1 LSVRGKNKKEKLETF
16 LRSFSKTTDE
26 ILLGSTQK
34 DVDEFFDKEKN
45 FLLDYHSL
53 LKDATLRADKMTK
66 AHKGTYLLEKLS
78 SLAGLLIFV
87 WTRRGGS
94 LYQNLLV
101 LAGNGYGRHKSVG
114 AFCHE
119 IC

>member
-1 LSVRGKNKKEKLETF
+1 MLIIFNKFLQLSVRGKNKKEKLETF

-34 DVDEFFDKEKN
+34 DVDEFFDNEKN

-66 AHKGTYLLEKLS
+66 AHKGM
-78 SLAGLLIFV
+78 AVF
-87 WTRRGGS
+87 TRTV
-94 LYQNLLV
+94 Y
-101 LAGNGYGRHKSVG
+101 
-114 AFCHE
+114 
-119 IC
+119 

>member
-1 LSVRGKNKKEKLETF
+1 LQLSVRGKNKKEKLETF

-66 AHKGTYLLEKLS
+66 AHKGMAVCVQEPSIEFYD
-78 SLAGLLIFV
+78 I
-87 WTRRGGS
+87 
-94 LYQNLLV
+94 
-101 LAGNGYGRHKSVG
+101 GNGIL
-114 AFCHE
+114 F
-119 IC
+119 

>member
-1 LSVRGKNKKEKLETF
+1 MLIIFNKFLQLSVRGKNKKEKLETF

-53 LKDATLRADKMTK
+53 LKDATLIGLTK
-66 AHKGTYLLEKLS
+66 
-78 SLAGLLIFV
+78 
-87 WTRRGGS
+87 
-94 LYQNLLV
+94 
-101 LAGNGYGRHKSVG
+101 
-114 AFCHE
+114 
-119 IC
+119 

>member
-1 LSVRGKNKKEKLETF
+1 MELTWLHIVYLQLSVRGKNKKEKLETF

-66 AHKGTYLLEKLS
+66 AHKGNKMINYLKQIE
-78 SLAGLLIFV
+78 A
-87 WTRRGGS
+87 
-94 LYQNLLV
+94 
-101 LAGNGYGRHKSVG
+101 
-114 AFCHE
+114 
-119 IC
+119 

>member
-1 LSVRGKNKKEKLETF
+1 MLIIFNKFLQLSVRGKNKKENLETF

-53 LKDATLRADKMTK
+53 LKDATLIGLTK
-66 AHKGTYLLEKLS
+66 
-78 SLAGLLIFV
+78 
-87 WTRRGGS
+87 
-94 LYQNLLV
+94 
-101 LAGNGYGRHKSVG
+101 
-114 AFCHE
+114 
-119 IC
+119 